1 MKTEHFGEEI
11 AITNQQKF
19 KMGRKY
25 NPLSPGN
32 LNGLTIHKIR
42 LGLVTETHHFKIET
56 YGINFMLLIH

>member
-1 MKTEHFGEEI
+1 
-11 AITNQQKF
+11 
-19 KMGRKY
+19 MGRKY

-56 YGINFMLLIH
+56 YGINFSAFNSLIREFNLYADQEEGQSL